1 MRMMIKALRQ
11 CFCLHLFASLFGF
24 VGAGMSQSSKSSDLA
39 LAKRIESSPILPFR
53 TEWFPFHSPYPGW
66 EVGPVSGVA
75 ADRDGNVYLI
85 QRGAKANP
93 ILVFDKDGNLLR
105 SWGEGDFA
113 LPHSLRL
120 DPQGNVWAVDAG
132 ASVIIKYSPD
142 GKKLLTI
149 HIGEVPDTGSPF
161 RGVTD
166 LAFAPDGHVFI
177 TDGYGNARILE
188 LTGDG
193 RRVRE
198 WGRSGSG
205 PAEFHLPH
213 AIQINA
219 SGTVYVADRENGRI
233 EEFDTH
239 GKFLGE
245 IDQLGRCYALK
256 LSNGILWASMS
267 PMGEAP
273 GAPGWLVQLDPRSG
287 KVLGHL
293 NLTEARV
300 GHAIDVLGSGSAVVT
315 ADRGL
320 LLFTPQ

>member
-1 MRMMIKALRQ
+1 MIKALRQ
-11 CFCLHLFASLFGF
+11 YCRLLLFIGLFGF
-24 VGAGMSQSSKSSDLA
+24 VGAGMAQSLKSSDLA

-53 TEWFPFHSPYPGW
+53 RRWFPFHSPFPGW

-75 ADRDGNVYLI
+75 AGSNGNVYLI
-85 QRGAKANP
+85 QRGSKANP

-105 SWGEGDFA
+105 SWGKGDFT

-132 ASVIIKYSPD
+132 ASVIIKYSPY

-166 LAFAPDGHVFI
+166 LTFAPNGHVFI

-188 LTGDG
+188 FTEDG
-193 RRVRE
+193 RRVRK

-213 AIQINA
+213 AIQIST
-219 SGTVYVADRENGRI
+219 SGTVYIADRENGRI

-256 LSNGILWASMS
+256 LASGILWASMS
-267 PMGEAP
+267 PMGEDP
-273 GAPGWLVQLDPRSG
+273 GAPGWLVQFDPRSG
-287 KVLGHL
+287 KILGHL
-293 NLTEARV
+293 DLTEARA
-300 GHAIDVLGSGSAVVT
+300 GHAIDVFRSGAVVT
-315 ADRGL
+315 ADHGL
-320 LLFTPQ
+320 LLFTQ

>member
-1 MRMMIKALRQ
+1 MIKALRQ
-11 CFCLHLFASLFGF
+11 YCRLFLFIGLFGF
-24 VGAGMSQSSKSSDLA
+24 VGAGMAQSERSSDLA
-39 LAKRIESSPILPFR
+39 LAKRIESSPILPSR
-53 TEWFPFHSPYPGW
+53 KRWFPLHSPFPGW
-66 EVGPVSGVA
+66 EVGSVSGVA
-75 ADRDGNVYLI
+75 AGSDGNVYII
-85 QRGAKANP
+85 QRGAKADP
-93 ILVFDKDGNLLR
+93 ILVFDKEGNLLR
-105 SWGEGDFA
+105 SWGKGDFII
-113 LPHSLRL
+113 PHSLRL
-120 DPQGNVWAVDAG
+120 DPHGNVWAVDAG

-166 LAFAPDGHVFI
+166 LTFAPNGHLFI

-188 LTGDG
+188 FTAEG
-193 RRVRE
+193 RRVWK

-245 IDQLGRCYALK
+245 IDHLGRCYALK
-256 LSNGILWASMS
+256 LANGILWASMS

-287 KVLGHL
+287 RILGHL
-293 NLTEARV
+293 DLTEARV
-300 GHAIDVLGSGSAVVT
+300 GHAIDVFRSGAAVVT
-315 ADRGL
+315 ADHGL